1 MKNKQFRA
9 LLTVLKSYDRRKI
22 PIRYMGIGGIGI
34 DQKTGFLTVSWT
46 QVLDYDDK
54 YGNTL
59 RLNDDITECYKYDTL
74 NNKYIFDGG
83 F

>member
-1 MKNKQFRA
+1 MKNKQFKA
-9 LLTVLKSYDRRKI
+9 LLTVLKSYNRKKI
-22 PIRYMGIGGIGI
+22 PVKYMGIGGIGI

-46 QVLDYDDK
+46 QLCDYDDK

-59 RLNDDITECYKYDTL
+59 EFYDDITECYKYDTL